1 MKQRAHVLVVDDQ
14 ADNLL
19 ILEDALSDVYDVH
32 PAVNGREALRYLN
45 GGGRADLI
53 LLDVMMP
60 EMDGYEVLRS
70 LRASPGSQDIPVI
83 FVTALAADTDEELG
97 LSLGAVDYVT
107 KPVKPALLLAR
118 VRAQLELKKARDWL
132 ADQNA

>member
-1 MKQRAHVLVVDDQ
+1 
-14 ADNLL
+14 
-19 ILEDALSDVYDVH
+19 
-32 PAVNGREALRYLN
+32 
-45 GGGRADLI
+45 
-53 LLDVMMP
+53 
-60 EMDGYEVLRS
+60 
-70 LRASPGSQDIPVI
+70 
-83 FVTALAADTDEELG
+83 VTALAADTDEELG

>member
-1 MKQRAHVLVVDDQ
+1 
-14 ADNLL
+14 
-19 ILEDALSDVYDVH
+19 
-32 PAVNGREALRYLN
+32 
-45 GGGRADLI
+45 
-53 LLDVMMP
+53 MMP

-83 FVTALAADTDEELG
+83 FVTALAADTDEEFG

>member
-1 MKQRAHVLVVDDQ
+1 
-14 ADNLL
+14 
-19 ILEDALSDVYDVH
+19 
-32 PAVNGREALRYLN
+32 
-45 GGGRADLI
+45 
-53 LLDVMMP
+53 MMP

-83 FVTALAADTDEELG
+83 FETALAADTDEELG

>member
-1 MKQRAHVLVVDDQ
+1 
-14 ADNLL
+14 
-19 ILEDALSDVYDVH
+19 
-32 PAVNGREALRYLN
+32 
-45 GGGRADLI
+45 
-53 LLDVMMP
+53 MP

>member
-1 MKQRAHVLVVDDQ
+1 M
-14 ADNLL
+14 
-19 ILEDALSDVYDVH
+19 
-32 PAVNGREALRYLN
+32 
-45 GGGRADLI
+45 
-53 LLDVMMP
+53 
-60 EMDGYEVLRS
+60 RS
-70 LRASPGSQDIPVI
+70 RISWASSAIGIWRTS

>member
-1 MKQRAHVLVVDDQ
+1 
-14 ADNLL
+14 
-19 ILEDALSDVYDVH
+19 
-32 PAVNGREALRYLN
+32 
-45 GGGRADLI
+45 
-53 LLDVMMP
+53 MMP